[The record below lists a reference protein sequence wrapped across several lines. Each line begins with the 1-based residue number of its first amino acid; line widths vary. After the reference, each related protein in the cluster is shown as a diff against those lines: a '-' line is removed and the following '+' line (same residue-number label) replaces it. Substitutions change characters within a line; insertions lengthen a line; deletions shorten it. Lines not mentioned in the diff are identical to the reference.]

1 MKNLIATI
9 LMFISLNAFSEA
21 FVLYDVDEHYV
32 VVSSNSQE
40 TRSIASLTKVM
51 TAMVYIDSGDYRQDL
66 LERLLIRSDNAAAE
80 QIARGY
86 HGGYT
91 MFIRAMNSKAEKL
104 GLVETFY
111 HDPSGLSV
119 FNRSTAR
126 EYVEVVLA
134 AEKYPLIKQISS
146 TYEKKIEVGKKRFH
160 IMRNTNS
167 LLKDYDNIV
176 LSKTGFT
183 SRAGRCLALFVESA
197 TKRYAIIILG
207 ENSPE
212 NRSKTAR
219 KLISMIN

>member
-1 MKNLIATI
+1 MKHLLATI
-9 LMFISLNAFSEA
+9 LMFISVNAFSEA
-21 FVLYDVDEHYV
+21 FVLYDVDDHSV
-32 VVSSNSQE
+32 VVSSNSRE
-40 TRSIASLTKVM
+40 IRSIASLTKIM
-51 TAMVYIDSGDYRQDL
+51 TAMVYIDGGNYKEEL

-80 QIARGY
+80 QIARQY
-86 HGGYT
+86 MGGYST
-91 MFIRAMNSKAEKL
+91 FIRAMNTKAEQL

-126 EYVEVVLA
+126 EYVEIILA
-134 AEKYPLIKQISS
+134 AEKYPLIRHISS

-183 SRAGRCLALFVESA
+183 SMAGRCLALFVESDN
-197 TKRYAIIILG
+197 KRYAIVILG